1 MMTPFQSGI
10 IAEASS
16 DALFITFNVNRSEI
30 NNLKNALAA
39 APALIEELQLQFP
52 AADLHTAIGLSSL
65 IWDELDSKRPKLL
78 ATFPHVAGKDIE
90 FTPTDVDLV
99 LHIRSSRRDATY
111 QLANVLFKAFGSS
124 VTLVEEVSCFKYLD
138 NRDLTGFV
146 DGTENPAGEQRKAVA
161 LVGDEDP
168 SFEYGS
174 YFNLMRF
181 VHDLDKWEKED
192 LKTQEDIFGRTKHTN
207 QEYPSA
213 EKSVHAH
220 TKRTSLKD
228 ENGNSMEILRH
239 SMPFASLTEKG
250 LMFASYSKT
259 PVIFNL
265 MLESMVKGD
274 ENGNTDHLM
283 KYTRA
288 TTGQAFFI
296 PSNQWL
302 TSLSNSKQTK
312 DFC

>member
-10 IAEASS
+10 VAEASS
-16 DALFITFNVNRSEI
+16 DALFITLNVNRSEI
-30 NNLKNALAA
+30 STLKSALAA
-39 APALIEELQLQFP
+39 APALIEELQAQF
-52 AADLHTAIGLSSL
+52 AAAELHASIGLSSL
-65 IWDELDSKRPKLL
+65 IWDKLDTTRPQFLT
-78 ATFPHVAGKDIE
+78 TFPHIKGKDIE
-90 FTPTDVDLV
+90 LVATDVDLV
-99 LHIRSSRRDATY
+99 LHIRSSRHDASY
-111 QLANVLFKAFGSS
+111 QLGSTLFAAFGTS

-146 DGTENPAGEQRKAVA
+146 DGTENSAGEQRKIVA
-161 LVGDEDP
+161 LVGNEDP
-168 SFEYGS
+168 SFENGS

-181 VHDLDKWEKED
+181 VHDLEKWEKED
-192 LKTQEDIFGRTKHTN
+192 LKTQENIFGRTKHTN

-274 ENGNTDHLM
+274 ESGNTDHLM

-288 TTGQAFFI
+288 TTGQAFFV

-302 TSLSNSKQTK
+302 ISLSNSK
-312 DFC
+312 

>member
-1 MMTPFQSGI
+1 MTPFQSGI
-10 IAEASS
+10 VAEASS

-99 LHIRSSRRDATY
+99 LHIRSSRHDASY
-111 QLANVLFKAFGSS
+111 QLANILFKAFGSS

-302 TSLSNSKQTK
+302 TSLSNSK
-312 DFC
+312 

>member
-1 MMTPFQSGI
+1 MTPYQSGI
-10 IAEASS
+10 VAEASS
-16 DALFITFNVNRSEI
+16 DALFITLDVNRSEI
-30 NNLKNALAA
+30 NNLKSALAA
-39 APALIEELQLQFP
+39 APALIEELQSQFP
-52 AADLHTAIGLSSL
+52 AAELHASIGLSSL
-65 IWDELDSKRPKLL
+65 IWDELDSNRPSLL
-78 ATFPHVAGKDIE
+78 ATFPHIAGKDIE

-99 LHIRSSRRDATY
+99 LHIRSSRHDVTY
-111 QLANVLFKAFGSS
+111 QLASVLFNAFGNSF
-124 VTLVEEVSCFKYLD
+124 TLAEEVSCFKYLD

-168 SFEYGS
+168 SFEHGS
-174 YFNLMRF
+174 YFNLIRF
-181 VHDLDKWEKED
+181 VHDLDKWEQED
-192 LKTQEDIFGRTKHTN
+192 LKTQEDVYGRTKHTN

-228 ENGNSMEILRH
+228 ENGDSLEILRH

-274 ENGNTDHLM
+274 EHGNTDHLM

-288 TTGQAFFI
+288 TTGQAFFV
-296 PSNQWL
+296 PSNKWL
-302 TSLSNSKQTK
+302 ASLS
-312 DFC
+312 

>member
-1 MMTPFQSGI
+1 M
-10 IAEASS
+10 
-16 DALFITFNVNRSEI
+16 
-30 NNLKNALAA
+30 
-39 APALIEELQLQFP
+39 
-52 AADLHTAIGLSSL
+52 
-65 IWDELDSKRPKLL
+65 
-78 ATFPHVAGKDIE
+78 
-90 FTPTDVDLV
+90 DLV
-99 LHIRSSRRDATY
+99 LHIRSSRHDATY
-111 QLANVLFKAFGSS
+111 QLASVLFAAFGNS

-146 DGTENPAGEQRKAVA
+146 DGTENPAGEQRKALA

-168 SFEYGS
+168 NFENGS

-181 VHDLDKWEKED
+181 VHDLEKWEKEE

-228 ENGNSMEILRH
+228 EDGNSMEILRH

-288 TTGQAFFI
+288 TSAQAFFA

-302 TSLSNSKQTK
+302 VSLSNNK
-312 DFC
+312 